1 MTKNDLAKE
10 VAVSEKL
17 CLSTAFKAV
26 DGVLRVI
33 KETLSKGEEVTL
45 RGFGTLS
52 VVQRDERNAVHFK
65 TKEPIVVP
73 AHNTVKFR
81 ISKELKEQLN
91 SSSRSDAL
99 FNNQLNI
106 TKNGTVD

>member
-1 MTKNDLAKE
+1 MTKNDLARE

-17 CLSTAFKAV
+17 HLSTAVKAV
-26 DGVLRVI
+26 DGIFRVI
-33 KETLSKGEEVTL
+33 KETLAKGEEVTL

-52 VVQRDERNAVHFK
+52 VIQREERNAVHFK

-73 AHNTVKFR
+73 AHRSVKFR

-91 SSSRSDAL
+91 
-99 FNNQLNI
+99 
-106 TKNGTVD
+106 NGTEL

>member
-17 CLSTAFKAV
+17 HLSTAVKAV
-26 DGVLRVI
+26 DGIIRVM
-33 KETLSKGEEVTL
+33 KEALAKGEDITL

-52 VVQRDERNAVHFK
+52 VTECAERKAVHFA

-73 AHNTVKFR
+73 AHRTVKFR
-81 ISKELKEQLN
+81 TSKELKEQLN
-91 SSSRSDAL
+91 
-99 FNNQLNI
+99 
-106 TKNGTVD
+106 NGAVD

>member
-26 DGVLRVI
+26 DGVFRVI
-33 KETLSKGEEVTL
+33 KETLAKGEEVTL

-52 VVQRDERNAVHFK
+52 VVLREERNAVHFK

-73 AHNTVKFR
+73 AHRTVKLR